1 MSDTPRLGHR
11 VPLPVFSDA
20 AAVHLANAQL
30 RANLSRATGTIRRKR
45 SAVTSEVPHW
55 EDLRDQA
62 CQAKDR
68 ALANLDPLLDA
79 LEESVRSAGGIVH
92 RAADAEDAN
101 RLVVDL
107 ASRHGIEEVVK
118 VKSITTDEIGL
129 NLALRQA
136 GIEALETDLAEL
148 IIQLAGEA
156 PSHVLVPAIHKNRR
170 EIRDLFR
177 SALGLADLSDHPEA
191 LAEAARLHLR
201 SAFLQAGMA
210 VSGANFAVASSGTVG
225 VVESEGNG
233 RMCLTLPR
241 VLVTIMGIEKVLASW
256 EDLGTMLQ
264 VLPRSATGERMN
276 PYTTLWTGVTPG
288 DGPEEFH
295 LILLDNGRR
304 RVLADP
310 VGRQALRCIRCSA
323 CMNSCPVYERTG
335 GHAYS
340 SPYPGPI
347 GAILTP
353 QLLGPGVADSL
364 PFASSLCGACRDVCP
379 VKIDIPEVLLHLRGK
394 AVEETRAAAR
404 GSSRSMDLLLG
415 VLGEVMARPRLFRAA
430 RRLASRLARG
440 GVLGSGGWRPT
451 APGPL
456 RAWTLAR
463 DMPLPAPESFGDW
476 WAREGA
482 RVYGPVD
489 PETPRHP
496 ATGQTAPR
504 PRRSGGEET
513 GPSPSHRPADP
524 MAQPALIDRLEER
537 LADYGT
543 HTRCVTSEEIPDAVR
558 TILEEIG
565 AHRVVVPTGLSPS
578 ALEGV
583 EAWSGQPGR
592 SLLEDRLS
600 APLDTHQIDGCGAA
614 VSDCT
619 LAMAET
625 GTIILVNGRGNG
637 RRVLTLLPD
646 HHLCLLPA
654 SAIVGDVPD
663 AIPILEET
671 ANRGPGALTLIS
683 GPSATSDIELER
695 VEGVHGPRNL
705 HVFIVTDA

>member
-11 VPLPVFSDA
+11 VPLPVFSVT
-20 AAVHLANAQL
+20 AAVHLDNAQL
-30 RANLSRATGTIRRKR
+30 RAHLSRATGTIRRKR

-55 EDLRDQA
+55 EALRDQA
-62 CQAKDR
+62 RQAKDR

-92 RAADAEDAN
+92 RAVDADHAN

-107 ASRHGIEEVVK
+107 ASGHGVEEVVK

-170 EIRDLFR
+170 EIRDLFS

-288 DGPEEFH
+288 DGPEDFH

-364 PFASSLCGACRDVCP
+364 PFASSLCGASRDVCP
-379 VKIDIPEVLLHLRGK
+379 LKIAIPEVL
-394 AVEETRAAAR
+394 
-404 GSSRSMDLLLG
+404 
-415 VLGEVMARPRLFRAA
+415 
-430 RRLASRLARG
+430 
-440 GVLGSGGWRPT
+440 
-451 APGPL
+451 
-456 RAWTLAR
+456 
-463 DMPLPAPESFGDW
+463 
-476 WAREGA
+476 
-482 RVYGPVD
+482 
-489 PETPRHP
+489 
-496 ATGQTAPR
+496 
-504 PRRSGGEET
+504 
-513 GPSPSHRPADP
+513 
-524 MAQPALIDRLEER
+524 
-537 LADYGT
+537 
-543 HTRCVTSEEIPDAVR
+543 
-558 TILEEIG
+558 
-565 AHRVVVPTGLSPS
+565 
-578 ALEGV
+578 
-583 EAWSGQPGR
+583 
-592 SLLEDRLS
+592 
-600 APLDTHQIDGCGAA
+600 
-614 VSDCT
+614 
-619 LAMAET
+619 
-625 GTIILVNGRGNG
+625 
-637 RRVLTLLPD
+637 
-646 HHLCLLPA
+646 
-654 SAIVGDVPD
+654 
-663 AIPILEET
+663 
-671 ANRGPGALTLIS
+671 
-683 GPSATSDIELER
+683 
-695 VEGVHGPRNL
+695 
-705 HVFIVTDA
+705 

>member
-1 MSDTPRLGHR
+1 VSDTPRLGHR
-11 VPLPVFSDA
+11 LPLPVFSETA
-20 AAVHLANAQL
+20 PVHLANEQL
-30 RANLSRATGTIRRKR
+30 RTNLSRATGSIRRKR
-45 SAVTSEVPHW
+45 DDVTSEVPHW
-55 EDLRDQA
+55 EALREEA
-62 CQAKDR
+62 RRAKDR
-68 ALANLDPLLDA
+68 ALSNLDPLLEELEDA
-79 LEESVRSAGGIVH
+79 VRSAGGMAH
-92 RAADAEDAN
+92 RATDADHAN
-101 RLVVDL
+101 RLIVDL
-107 ASRHGIEEVVK
+107 ATNHGVAEVVK

-136 GIEALETDLAEL
+136 GVEALETDLAEL

-177 SALGLADLSDHPEA
+177 SSLGLADLSDDPEA

-201 SAFLQAGMA
+201 AAFLRADMA
-210 VSGANFAVASSGTVG
+210 VSGANFAVASSGTIG

-256 EDLGTMLQ
+256 QDLGTILQ

-276 PYTTLWTGVTPG
+276 PYTTLWTGVSPG

-353 QLLGPGVADSL
+353 QLLGPGAADSL

-379 VKIDIPEVLLHLRGK
+379 VKIDIPEVLLHLRGR
-394 AVEETRAAAR
+394 AVDETPSADR

-415 VLGEVMARPRLFRAA
+415 VLGEVMARPRLFRTA
-430 RRLASRLARG
+430 RRLASRLAGAVATEAR
-440 GVLGSGGWRPT
+440 GWRST

-456 RAWTLAR
+456 RAWTDTR
-463 DMPLPAPESFGDW
+463 DLPLPAPESFGDW

-482 RVYGPVD
+482 EAHGSAD
-489 PETPRHP
+489 PETRRVQAAAP
-496 ATGQTAPR
+496 TA
-504 PRRSGGEET
+504 GGSETPGPGET
-513 GPSPSHRPADP
+513 GTFHPPPTPDRISPA
-524 MAQPALIDRLEER
+524 ALINLLEER
-537 LADYGT
+537 LGDYGART
-543 HTRCVTSEEIPDAVR
+543 TRVESTGIAHAIHA
-558 TILEEIG
+558 TLEEVG
-565 AHRVVVPTGLSPS
+565 GDRVAVAAGLSLP
-578 ALEGV
+578 ALEGAV
-583 EAWSGQPGR
+583 AWSLQPGR
-592 SLLEDRLS
+592 SLLEDGS
-600 APLDTHQIDGCGAA
+600 STPLHTRELDRCSAA

-619 LAMAET
+619 LALAET
-625 GTIILVNGRGNG
+625 GTLVLVHGGGDG
-637 RRVLTLLPD
+637 RRALTLLPD
-646 HHLCLLPA
+646 HHLCLLRA
-654 SAIVGDVPD
+654 SSILGGVPD
-663 AIPILEET
+663 GMPTLGEIAR
-671 ANRGPGALTLIS
+671 RGPGALTLIS